1 MNMKIIG
8 YLLIALANVVLA
20 DCGFNF
26 AMWQWWVIN
35 LGFIVGEF
43 MVCKGCK

>member
-1 MNMKIIG
+1 MKFIG

-20 DCGFNF
+20 DCGFNL

-43 MVCKGCK
+43 MVCNGDK